1 MYHLRSG
8 SKYRY
13 DEVVDSVTAETVRRW
28 SKGRA
33 LTNDL
38 KTLSLFPDVFS
49 TVRDFLDRE

>member
-13 DEVVDSVTAETVRRW
+13 GEVVDSVTAETVRRW

-33 LTNDL
+33 LKNGL
-38 KTLSLFPDVFS
+38 KTLLLFPDFLS
-49 TVRDFLDRE
+49 PARDFLDRE

>member
-38 KTLSLFPDVFS
+38 KTLLLFPDVLS
-49 TVRDFLDRE
+49 PARDFLDRE